1 MIGNLTKR
9 TRPIRIINTL
19 TKHDDVLTVGSE
31 EILNEILD
39 RYLELNQHAASYT
52 WKRLGRPLDMEKNLE
67 QNDIPDDR
75 DEFISYGIDEDEY
88 IPAIHLYFNDDLTI
102 A

>member
-1 MIGNLTKR
+1 
-9 TRPIRIINTL
+9 
-19 TKHDDVLTVGSE
+19 
-31 EILNEILD
+31 
-39 RYLELNQHAASYT
+39 
-52 WKRLGRPLDMEKNLE
+52 MEKTLE
-67 QNDIPDDR
+67 ENDIPDDR